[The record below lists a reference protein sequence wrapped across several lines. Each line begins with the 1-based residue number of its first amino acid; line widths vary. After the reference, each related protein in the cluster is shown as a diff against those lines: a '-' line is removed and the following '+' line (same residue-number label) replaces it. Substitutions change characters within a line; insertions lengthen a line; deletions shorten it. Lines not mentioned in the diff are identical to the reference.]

1 MILRTRLTIQLF
13 LRRIVFLPV
22 LLLCTF
28 AHAQMHEID
37 STLSVIALHQKDDTA
52 KANSLLYV
60 STVYQTI
67 NLEKSAQY
75 AVKAM
80 NIAEKT
86 GNKYTLALCIS
97 RLASVNTWQ
106 GKTTEALKG
115 YIKEVE
121 IGKSIGSDYILQDAY
136 DGIAYVYEREKD
148 WDEALLYANRSLNIA
163 KKSAPAADD
172 AYSYHELGSVYLGMG
187 QYGRA
192 EQYLRKAKGVF
203 TATAD
208 TDRIAICNVD
218 IAKVY
223 MQLRYYNLA
232 KPYLDTAL
240 QLFTAWK
247 EQYQVAETYHQLGR
261 LSLRQNLYTE
271 AEGFFTQELAIYKRY
286 PGVPVDEAHAAIG
299 LGRVAMGQK
308 NYQKAAAIFNAQ
320 VITLQNAG
328 NKDGQLDCLLLLAG
342 ADSAMNNFKDA
353 FYNMQRYKM
362 LFDTVSSD
370 LKSRATQRLLLE
382 AGVERQNNENKILQ
396 NKYDE
401 QQSRLIIIL
410 VAVVLLLLGVIM
422 LIFLY
427 RQKSEA
433 FKAIEKLQE
442 ETARKNREMATSNN
456 VKDKLIS
463 MIAHDVRSPLASV
476 QNTLTLTR
484 EGILN
489 MGEFSQLSQMLE
501 MDIQHLMGM
510 LDNTLL
516 WAREQMIDINVKKV
530 NFKIYNLVEDVME
543 LYKQTI
549 ISKGVTIHNNIS
561 VNTEVYSDIDIIA
574 TVLRNILSNA
584 VKFTPNGKSIYIL
597 QSNLKNKILISVK
610 DEGVGITDDV
620 LKKINNKQF
629 ISTRGTDNEKG
640 TGLGLLFSRDLLLKL
655 DEDFQISS
663 VLGKGTA
670 ITISLSTHE

>member
-1 MILRTRLTIQLF
+1 
-13 LRRIVFLPV
+13 LPF
-22 LLLCTF
+22 LLLFSF
-28 AHAQMHEID
+28 ANAQMREID
-37 STLSVIALHQKDDTA
+37 SALSVIASYKADDTV
-52 KANSLLYV
+52 KAGSLLYV

-67 NLEKSAQY
+67 NLEKSAEY
-75 AVKAM
+75 ASEAKAV
-80 NIAEKT
+80 AEKT
-86 GNKYTLALCIS
+86 GNKYTIALSLS
-97 RLASVNTWQ
+97 RLASVHTWQ
-106 GKTTEALKG
+106 DKTTEALSD

-121 IGKSIGSDYILQDAY
+121 IGESIGSNFILQDAY

-148 WDEALLYANRSLNIA
+148 WDEALVYANKSLAIA
-163 KKSAPAADD
+163 LKMTSRADP
-172 AYSYHELGSVYLGMG
+172 AYSYHELGSIYLGQG
-187 QYGRA
+187 QYEKS
-192 EQYLRKAKGVF
+192 EQYLRKAKGIF
-203 TATAD
+203 TTAAD
-208 TDRIAICNVD
+208 TDRIALCNVD
-218 IAKVY
+218 LAKVY

-271 AEGFFTQELAIYKRY
+271 AEGYFGQEIAIYKRY
-286 PGVPVDEAHAAIG
+286 PGVPVDEAVAAIG

-308 NYQKAAAIFNAQ
+308 NYQKAAAIFNEEIIA
-320 VITLQNAG
+320 LQNAG
-328 NKDGQLDCLLLLAG
+328 NKDRQLDCLLLLAR

-353 FYNMQRYKM
+353 FFSMQRYKT
-362 LFDTVSSD
+362 LFDTVNNER
-370 LKSRATQRLLLE
+370 KSRATQRLMLE
-382 AGVERQNNENKILQ
+382 AGVERQNNKNKILQ

-422 LIFLY
+422 LILMY

-433 FKAIEKLQE
+433 FKAVEKLQE
-442 ETARKNREMATSNN
+442 ETAHKNREMITSNN

-489 MGEFSQLSQMLE
+489 TDEFSQLSQMLE

-516 WAREQMIDINVKKV
+516 WAREQMIDINVKKITF
-530 NFKIYNLVEDVME
+530 NIYKLIEEVME

-549 ISKGVTIHNNIS
+549 ISKGVTIHNNINS
-561 VNTEVYSDIDIIA
+561 STEVYSDIDIIA

-584 VKFTPNGKSIYIL
+584 VKFTPNGKSIYIQ

-620 LKKINNKQF
+620 LKKINNKEF